1 MFKEQYFR
9 NLKEEVQQN
18 QLSNMLSIEF
28 TEINISYQI
37 QPSHIKYNM
46 LLLMGL
52 IQQQILVS
60 IQIKQKSRR
69 GLISQLFVMHK
80 LHWSTN
86 FFSKMPSIWFL
97 TDFHY
102 FWVADS
108 ESKVFFGYLVI
119 ILQYCQFCGFRARK
133 SNFRKFD
140 KFFLKISNI
149 FLKTMKL

>member
-9 NLKEEVQQN
+9 NLKEEVLQN
-18 QLSNMLSIEF
+18 QHSNMLSIEF

-108 ESKVFFGYLVI
+108 ESEVRFWLCGLNFAVLPVLCFLDSKIKFSKFSKIWLYLFEN
-119 ILQYCQFCGFRARK
+119 Q
-133 SNFRKFD
+133 
-140 KFFLKISNI
+140 
-149 FLKTMKL
+149 